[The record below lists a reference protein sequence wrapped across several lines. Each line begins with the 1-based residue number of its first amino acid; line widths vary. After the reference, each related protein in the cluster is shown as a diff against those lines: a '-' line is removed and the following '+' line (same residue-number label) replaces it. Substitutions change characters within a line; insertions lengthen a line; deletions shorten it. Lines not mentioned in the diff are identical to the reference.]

1 MDAQTTAVE
10 RLLIG
15 GRWVESRGESREVR
29 NPYDGS
35 VVGTV
40 PLATPAEVEAALAAA
55 HAAFPVMA
63 ALPAYQRAAVLYRTA
78 DLIARDREELAR
90 TIAAE
95 SGKALKFALAE
106 VDRAVQTFRFAA
118 EEAKRLHGETVP
130 MDAAVGSERRMGFW
144 FRVPRGPVVAI
155 SPFNF
160 PLNLVAHKVA
170 PALAAGNSLIL
181 KPPTPTPLT
190 AVHLAH
196 LLLEAGVP
204 AGGFNLL
211 TGDGAVVGD
220 ALVADPRVAVVSFTG
235 SPPVGK
241 GILTRAGLKRVI
253 LELGSNSAVIVAADA
268 ALDKAFPSLVTGS
281 FANSGQI
288 CISTQRIY
296 VHESRWDEF
305 VPRFVAAAE
314 ALVVGDPLDPATDVG
329 PMIDEREAIRAEDWI
344 AEGVAAGAR
353 ILTGGGREGTV
364 LRPTVL
370 ADVTPD
376 MKVMCREL
384 FAPAVSLVRF
394 ADLADAIR
402 QVNDSQ
408 YGLQAGI
415 YSESL
420 DIAMRAVRELEV
432 GGVIV
437 NDSTNFR
444 ADQMPYG
451 GVKES
456 GLGREGLRFAVEEM
470 TEVKLAV
477 LNL

>member
-1 MDAQTTAVE
+1 MDVQTTAVE

-15 GRWVESRGESREVR
+15 GRWVESAGGSREVR

-35 VVGTV
+35 LVGLV
-40 PLATPAEVEAALAAA
+40 PLATPVEVEAALAAA
-55 HAAFPVMA
+55 HDASPVMA
-63 ALPAYQRAAVLYRTA
+63 ALPAHERAALLNRTA
-78 DLIARDREELAR
+78 DLIARDREQLAR

-95 SGKALKFALAE
+95 SGKALKFALGEA
-106 VDRAVQTFRFAA
+106 DRAVQTFRFAA

-130 MDAAVGSERRMGFW
+130 MDAAVGAERRLGFW

-170 PALAAGNSLIL
+170 PALAAGNSIIL

-196 LLLEAGVP
+196 LLVEAGVP
-204 AGGFNLL
+204 AGGFNLV
-211 TGDGAVVGD
+211 TGDGSVVGD

-241 GILTRAGLKRVI
+241 GILARAGLKRVI

-268 ALDKAFPSLVTGS
+268 SLDKAFPGLVTGS

-296 VHESRWDEF
+296 VHESRWEEF
-305 VPRFVAAAE
+305 VPRFVAATE
-314 ALVVGDPLDPATDVG
+314 ALVVGDPLDPSTDVG
-329 PMIDEREAIRAEDWI
+329 PLIDEREAIRAEEWI
-344 AEGVAAGAR
+344 AEAVAAGAR
-353 ILTGGGREGTV
+353 VLTGAEREGSV

-370 ADVTPD
+370 TDVTPE

-384 FAPAVSLVRF
+384 FAPAVSLVPF
-394 ADLADAIR
+394 AELADAIR
-402 QVNDSQ
+402 QVNASQ

-415 YSESL
+415 YTESL
-420 DIAMRAVRELEV
+420 DTAMRAVRELEV

-437 NDSTNFR
+437 NDSSNFR

-451 GVKES
+451 GIKES

-470 TEVKLAV
+470 TEIKLAV
-477 LNL
+477 FNL